1 MLAELSTLVR
11 GEALSGVELALLPEA
26 ILTGYVSPRGDFD
39 LRRFAEPLGGPTSA
53 AIAALAREGGVALA
67 APLIEESGGRC
78 YNSLILVDREG
89 RQVGH
94 WRKRHPWFPERWAT
108 PGDLGTPVVD
118 LLGIRITAAIC
129 FDVHFLSEDAGAEL
143 DAADLLLFPT
153 AWVDSPAHADLR
165 AGLLPPLARRHGIGI
180 LNANWGPPVDPPR
193 GPWPFSRPIPGQGG
207 SRLLDASGR
216 VVAQASRGAGA
227 AIVRATLDPDRSHRR
242 PGGVQRSGT
251 P

>member
-1 MLAELSTLVR
+1 MLAELSALVR

-26 ILTGYVSPRGDFD
+26 IFTGYVSPRGDFD

-53 AIAALAREGGVALA
+53 AIAALARERGVALA

-78 YNSLILVDREG
+78 YNSLLLVDRDG

-108 PGDLGTPVVD
+108 PGDLGTPVVE

-129 FDVHFLSEDAGAEL
+129 FDVHFISEDAGAAL

-153 AWVDSPAHADLR
+153 AWVDDPAGADLR
-165 AGLLPPLARRHGIGI
+165 ADLLPPLARRHEIAV
-180 LNANWGPPVDPPR
+180 LNANWGPPADPPR
-193 GPWPFSRPIPGQGG
+193 GPWPLSRRIPGQGG

-216 VVAQASRGAGA
+216 VVARAARGARA
-227 AIVRATLDPDRSHRR
+227 AIVRATLDPDLLN
-242 PGGVQRSGT
+242 GGPDSVQRSG
-251 P
+251 PP